1 MYYLDGRREEVVTYS
16 APLDTFGNKLGAIAR
31 KRGLSEAEKEAYRN
45 SMKSLCSQILQTSQQ
60 SLNKNRQ
67 EARNHRGLTEAEEE
81 VYRSSL
87 GSLCSMIKNASQQSL
102 NKNQQVIVDVNEQPP
117 SSQRAP
123 SRSRKDSTPDI
134 EKVRHSFILIYI
146 VISQSKYS
154 ISKKCVKG
162 IKLVYLKVRILM
174 NLYHKAT

>member
-1 MYYLDGRREEVVTYS
+1 MYYLDGVREEVVTYS

-31 KRGLSEAEKEAYRN
+31 KRGLSEAEEEAYRN

-102 NKNQQVIVDVNEQPP
+102 NKNQQVIVDVNERPP

-123 SRSRKDSTPDI
+123 SRSRKASTPDI
-134 EKVRHSFILIYI
+134 EKVRHCFALIYI
-146 VISQSKYS
+146 YIY
-154 ISKKCVKG
+154 IY
-162 IKLVYLKVRILM
+162 IVRTENYTI
-174 NLYHKAT
+174 

>member
-31 KRGLSEAEKEAYRN
+31 KRGLSEAEEEAYRN

-102 NKNQQVIVDVNEQPP
+102 NKNQQVIVDVNERPP

-134 EKVRHSFILIYI
+134 EKVSHSFTLIYK
-146 VISQSKYS
+146 VFSES
-154 ISKKCVKG
+154 IARFS
-162 IKLVYLKVRILM
+162 LVFM
-174 NLYHKAT
+174 NRLANLTTFRKNVLNE